1 MSAITKSAAL
11 ALAPLLLAAA
21 PAPAPVTP
29 AELSATVKEIASD
42 PYQGRAPGTPGESRT
57 IAYLVAR
64 LKALGLQ
71 PAAPG
76 GGWTQT
82 VPMIHDV
89 SGAPTKLAITVR
101 GKALSPIPGTDIA
114 PGTTRATRHVAIA
127 DAQMVFVGYGVS
139 APERGWDDFKGVDL
153 HGKIAIFLVND
164 PDYAAKP
171 GDDAFGKFGGAAM
184 TYYGRWTYKYEEA
197 ARRGAIGALIVH
209 ETGAAGYGWNVA
221 GNTVGGTYALPVEPG
236 APQPVAVQSWIAMP
250 FAKALFAAAGLDL
263 DALSATARSASFHPV
278 TLDGARFAIDMPVA
292 SSAIESHN
300 VLAKIPGTTHAD
312 ETVLFGAHWDAYG
325 VGAPDAQ
332 GRTIRP
338 GANDD
343 GLGVA
348 SLLALARAYKAGPAP
363 QRTIGFGFWT
373 AEERGLLG
381 SEYYAQ
387 HPAFALPTTVANLT
401 IDILQTAGPSRD
413 VVLIGAGQDS
423 LDGDLATAAAAQGR
437 VVTPDA
443 KPERG
448 LVYRADH
455 FSLAKRGVPTLL
467 LMGAGGG
474 VDLVAGGRTAGDAWV
489 SDYTAHCYHQ
499 TCDTW
504 SAGWDLRGATADVN
518 LFYAIG
524 AKLAGSRAWP
534 TWNAT
539 SEFKPVR
546 DETAAARKQ

>member
-1 MSAITKSAAL
+1 MTRRLSAL
-11 ALAPLLLAAA
+11 ALVPLLVAAA

-29 AELSATVKEIASD
+29 SELSATVKEIASER
-42 PYQGRAPGTPGESRT
+42 YQGRAPGTPGEART
-57 IAYLVAR
+57 VAYLVAR

-76 GGWTQT
+76 GQWTQT

-89 SGAPTKLAITVR
+89 AGTPARLAITVA
-101 GKALSPIPGTDIA
+101 GKTLSPVLGTDIA
-114 PGTTRATRHVAIA
+114 PGTTRATDHVTIA
-127 DAQMVFVGYGVS
+127 DAPLVFVGYGVS
-139 APERGWDDFKGVDL
+139 APERGWDDFKGIDL
-153 HGKIAIFLVND
+153 HGKVAIFLVND
-164 PDYAAKP
+164 PDYAARP
-171 GDDAFGKFGGAAM
+171 GEDAYGKFGGAAM

-209 ETGAAGYGWNVA
+209 ETGAAGYGWKVA

-236 APQPVAVQSWIAMP
+236 QPQPVAVQSWIAGP

-263 DALSATARSASFHPV
+263 DALAVKARSASFRPV
-278 TLDGARFAIDMPVA
+278 TLEGARFSIDMPVQ
-292 SSAIESHN
+292 SRKIESHN
-300 VLAKIPGTTHAD
+300 VLAKIAGTTHPQ

-325 VGAPDAQ
+325 IGAPDAQ

-348 SLLALARAYKAGPAP
+348 SLLALARAYKGSPAP
-363 QRTIGFGFWT
+363 ERTIGFGFWT

-387 HPAFALPTTVANLT
+387 HPAFPIATTVANLT

-413 VVLIGAGQDS
+413 VVLIGAGPDS
-423 LDGDLATAAAAQGR
+423 LDGDLAAAAAALGR

-474 VDLVAGGRTAGDAWV
+474 VDLVNGGRAAGDKWV

-499 TCDTW
+499 TCDLW
-504 SAGWDLRGATADVN
+504 SADWDLRGAAADVN
-518 LFYAIG
+518 LFYAVG
-524 AKLAGSRAWP
+524 GKLANSRMWP

-539 SEFKPVR
+539 SEFRAAR
-546 DETAAARKQ
+546 DESAAARRR

>member
-1 MSAITKSAAL
+1 MTRLLSAL
-11 ALAPLLLAAA
+11 ALAPLLIAA
-21 PAPAPVTP
+21 APAPVTP
-29 AELSATVKEIASD
+29 AELSATVKEIASE
-42 PYQGRAPGTPGESRT
+42 PYQGRAPGTPGETRT
-57 IAYLVAR
+57 IAYLIAR

-76 GGWTQT
+76 GQWTQT

-89 SGAPTKLAITVR
+89 SGTPSRLTVTVG
-101 GKALSPIPGTDIA
+101 GKTLSPVPGTDIA
-114 PGTTRATRHVAIA
+114 PGTTRASSRVSIA
-127 DAQMVFVGYGVS
+127 NAPLVFVGYGVS

-171 GDDAFGKFGGAAM
+171 GEDAYGKFGGAAM

-221 GNTVGGTYALPVEPG
+221 GNVVGGTYALPVEAG
-236 APQPVAVQSWIAMP
+236 KPQPVAVQSWIAQP

-263 DALSATARSASFHPV
+263 DALEVKARSASFKPV
-278 TLDGARFAIDMPVA
+278 TLAGARFSIDMPVE
-292 SSAIESHN
+292 STAIESHN
-300 VLAKIPGTTHAD
+300 VLAKIPGTTHAQ
-312 ETVLFGAHWDAYG
+312 ETVMFGAHWDAYG
-325 VGAPDAQ
+325 IGAPDAQ

-348 SLLALARAYKAGPAP
+348 SLLALARSYMAGPAP

-387 HPAFALPTTVANLT
+387 HPAFPIATTVADLT

-455 FSLAKRGVPTLL
+455 FSLAKRGVPTVL

-474 VDLVAGGRTAGDAWV
+474 VDLVSGGRVAGDKWV

-499 TCDTW
+499 TCDLW
-504 SAGWDLRGATADVN
+504 SADWDLRGAAADVN
-518 LFYAIG
+518 LFYAMG
-524 AKLAGSRAWP
+524 AKLADSREWP

-546 DETAAARKQ
+546 DQSAADRR